1 MNLTDAA
8 QNRVLALTE
17 AMRLA
22 VAAEDYESAS
32 NLRDEIASIVS
43 GAHVPEPVPEPE
55 PEPTTPPPDG
65 FAPFSLVRSPMITP
79 SIPSGGVNPDCGCP
93 AIWANGDH
101 HQTCANFDPE
111 HHAGII
117 NRELDECEA
126 VLKKVVQNL
135 SELRRVANSHANKD
149 GDEQMWY
156 ACVDYAVLQTV
167 TMISV
172 AHNGIAN
179 SVEVYRTLRHL
190 SDVAVLNK
198 VMNIGFSLVSEHG
211 KHANVA
217 YKMALAIVTGG
228 GDE

>member
-79 SIPSGGVNPDCGCP
+79 SIPSGGVNP
-93 AIWANGDH
+93 
-101 HQTCANFDPE
+101 
-111 HHAGII
+111 
-117 NRELDECEA
+117 
-126 VLKKVVQNL
+126 
-135 SELRRVANSHANKD
+135 
-149 GDEQMWY
+149 
-156 ACVDYAVLQTV
+156 
-167 TMISV
+167 
-172 AHNGIAN
+172 
-179 SVEVYRTLRHL
+179 
-190 SDVAVLNK
+190 
-198 VMNIGFSLVSEHG
+198 
-211 KHANVA
+211 
-217 YKMALAIVTGG
+217 
-228 GDE
+228 